1 MLTSFGKD
9 TGKLNPWKAPG
20 VNEEKCVTAL
30 QNGKAY
36 LPRDPEVPPLNAYEK
51 QWLDKHDVPYP
62 GSETAESLK
71 EWLANAASCA

>member
-1 MLTSFGKD
+1 M
-9 TGKLNPWKAPG
+9 
-20 VNEEKCVTAL
+20 NEEKRVTAL

-51 QWLDKHDVPYP
+51 QWLDKHDVLYP

-71 EWLANAASCA
+71 EWLANAASVCITSLCEGRASSHK